1 MDVIPDTPSRRR
13 RPSNLCRSWLF
24 VPGANDQDIEASTKS
39 RADVLI
45 QELED
50 FTRPEDRPRAR
61 NIMDE
66 TISAWRDLGFVTAV
80 RINPIDDEGREDLE
94 AAMAAKPD
102 IIALPKVDGPE
113 KIIELD
119 ELVWNLEWTHGIEQG
134 STELLPNVEY
144 AKGLILTTEVAKAS
158 RRVAACLIASEDL
171 AADLGAERDRDG
183 LELLWPRQRFIVD
196 CVASEVTAVDC
207 PWTWS
212 DLDGLEAEAIT
223 ARRLGY
229 KAKSAVSVNHVDAIN
244 KIMTPDDASVE
255 FAKKVVGEFESAR
268 ERGESRVEVDG
279 SIVELPIY
287 TNAKRLLDRAAA
299 LAEFA

>member
-1 MDVIPDTPSRRR
+1 MEITPDTSTRQR
-13 RPSNLCRSWLF
+13 RPSHLCRSWLF
-24 VPGANDQDIEASTKS
+24 VPGANGADIEAASKS

-50 FTRPEDRPRAR
+50 FTRPEDRPHAR
-61 NIMDE
+61 NIMVD
-66 TISAWRDLGFVTAV
+66 TIAQWRERGFVTAV
-80 RINPIDDEGREDLE
+80 RINPVNEEGREDLE

-119 ELVWNLEWTHGIEQG
+119 ELVWNLEWSNGIEQG
-134 STELLPNVEY
+134 NTELLPNIEY
-144 AKGLILTTEVAKAS
+144 AKGLILTTEVVTAS
-158 RRVAACLIASEDL
+158 RRVAASLIASEDL

-183 LELLWPRQRFIVD
+183 LELAWPRQRFIVD

-212 DLDGLEAEAIT
+212 DIEGLEKET
-223 ARRLGY
+223 RVARRLGY
-229 KAKSAVSVNHVDAIN
+229 KAKSAVSVDHVDTIN
-244 KIMTPDDASVE
+244 RLLTPDAQAIE
-255 FAKKVVGEFESAR
+255 FSNKVVQAFELARDQGEA
-268 ERGESRVEVDG
+268 RVEVDG
-279 SIVELPIY
+279 SIVEVPIY

-299 LAEFA
+299 LAQFE